1 MIRKV
6 ISNIPE
12 HTAPSPPST
21 TSWVFDGVNLLP
33 NVTPTPDIVEVLT
46 VSNITLEDS
55 GGQDI
60 PPEPEDV
67 ILRITLYSIIFVFA
81 VVGNVLVLVTL
92 VQNKR
97 MRTVTNVF
105 LVNLAVSDLLL
116 GVLCMPFTLVGS
128 LLRNF
133 VFGEIMCRLIPYLQE
148 GYGRQC
154 TRTTGV
160 NDEAY

>member
-6 ISNIPE
+6 ISNIPILR
-12 HTAPSPPST
+12 APSPPST
-21 TSWVFDGVNLLP
+21 TSWVLDDSTFSS
-33 NVTPTPDIVEVLT
+33 NVTPMSDITDVT
-46 VSNITLEDS
+46 SVSNVTLEDS
-55 GGQDI
+55 GGHDI
-60 PPEPEDV
+60 PPGPEDV
-67 ILRITLYSIIFVFA
+67 ILRITLYSVIFVFA

-133 VFGEIMCRLIPYLQE
+133 VFGDIMCRLIPYLQ
-148 GYGRQC
+148 
-154 TRTTGV
+154 
-160 NDEAY
+160 